1 MDFSPVTEIKNR
13 LDIVELI
20 GSYIKLQK
28 AGRNFKALC
37 PFHSEK
43 TASFMVSPER
53 QTWHCFGCGLGGD
66 IFSFVEKIE
75 GVEFGDALRVL
86 ANRAGVVLKKQDPAL
101 NTKRKRL
108 YEICELA
115 AQFFQKQLEAT
126 KAGQA
131 AGEYLKKERGLK
143 PETIKIWRL
152 GWAPDGWNN
161 LVDFLA
167 KRGYRSQ
174 EILDAGLVIIRDKF
188 ENQNPEVA
196 TDAKFKA
203 LNSNSVC
210 YDRFRSRIMFPI
222 FDIQGQVVGFAGR
235 IFGKEDPNVGKYIN
249 TPQTQLYD
257 KSRLLYG
264 LNFGKLDIRQQNS
277 CILVEGNLDVIMSH
291 QAGVKNAVA
300 SSGTALTAEHLK
312 IIKRYS
318 DNLIFA
324 FDADLA
330 GNTATKR
337 SIDLALENDFDI
349 KVARIDQ
356 KDPADL
362 IKQNPADWEKAIK
375 AAVSVM
381 DFYFASAFENKKNIG
396 VSDKKNIAKILLPV
410 IKKIA
415 NQIEQ
420 AHWIGELAKKLKIDE
435 KILYEEMRKIKNSLP
450 SAQSKTLETGKKE
463 KTRVDELEER
473 MLSLCLNYPEYFKK
487 LPDLSESICFDQ
499 NRAKILEEFKAI
511 LSESSSKDKHLETLK
526 NKLPAELACQVDL
539 LCFKAEQYPIDESLA
554 QEEIAAC
561 IKELKILRIKK
572 EMDQLTFEIQE
583 AHNRK
588 DKASFS
594 KIMEKFKNLSNQLNE
609 IKK

>member
-188 ENQNPEVA
+188 ENQNPEVV

-222 FDIQGQVVGFAGR
+222 FDIQGQVIGFAGR

-264 LNFGKLDIRQQNS
+264 LNFGKLDIRQRNS

-561 IKELKILRIKK
+561 VKELKILRIKK